1 MTDKQRFISLLM
13 MAAGNRQ
20 GFGDF
25 VEWLEDTDFFEAPAS
40 SKYHGS
46 SEGMLCRHSL
56 NVHYRMQS
64 RQAECNARGIRP
76 ESCIVAPLLHDI
88 CKVNFYVKDGEKY
101 KYNNNLWLPVG
112 HGERSVML
120 IQQHMTLTEEE
131 MVAIRWHMGA
141 YDDAAKGGSRTL
153 SEVFKKYPLALMLHL
168 SDMEA
173 AYLDEAEEQTCKT
186 EQSSATNAE
195 QK

>member
-1 MTDKQRFISLLM
+1 MNDKERFVNLLT

-20 GFGDF
+20 GFRDF
-25 VEWLEDTDFFEAPAS
+25 MEWLDEDTDFFEAPAS

-56 NVHYRMQS
+56 NAYERMQS
-64 RQAECNARGIRP
+64 RHAECKARGIRP
-76 ESCIVAPLLHDI
+76 ESCIVASLLHDI

-101 KYNNNLWLPVG
+101 KYNDKLWLPVG
-112 HGERSVML
+112 HGERSIML

-141 YDDAAKGGSRTL
+141 FDDAARGGSRTL
-153 SEVFKKYPLALMLHL
+153 SEVFRRYPMALMLHL

-186 EQSSATNAE
+186 E
-195 QK
+195 